1 MKKPHRLRHRLDDIR
16 GYQNVTIAAQPSK
29 TLNTAASWTL
39 TAALVAVILSTAV
52 LSAVPPVDRDA
63 LTHHLAV
70 PKLYIQHGRIYE
82 IPHVPFSYYPM
93 NLDLLYLIPLYFGND
108 IIPKYIHFAFALLT
122 GCLIFGYLKQRT
134 GKSLYGLLGALLFL
148 SLPVV
153 VKLSITVY
161 VDLGLIFFSTASL
174 LSILK
179 WAANGYSARHLILA
193 GVFCGLALGTKYNGL
208 VTFFLLVCLVP
219 VLYVRGERTGLPPG
233 KRPDESRNGP
243 QQHRGRAALKAVAS
257 GVVFS
262 IVALAV
268 FSPWMIRNYIW
279 TQNPVY
285 PLYSGVFT
293 PVEKKSD
300 IGGAEAADDSAETG
314 MNHFIAR
321 KLVFKESMIET
332 LSIPL
337 RIFFQGEDDNPKY
350 FDGRLNPCLL
360 LFPLFGLIGFR
371 RLPRKLQ
378 NESMAL
384 AGFAVLYLLFAFFQ
398 TDMRIRYVAPIIPPL
413 VILAVIGI
421 SDLSLY
427 IKGRS
432 SSVFSKYGMGMLVL
446 GIALFLVPNLQYAM
460 EQFRI
465 VEPLRYLSGDIS
477 RDDYIQKFRPE
488 YAAMRYINSHLPPD
502 ARVLGVFL
510 GNRRYYCDR
519 DLIFDGSLE
528 AGIRSAAT
536 AEALGRMLCDKG
548 FTHVVMRYDLFDKFI
563 LSRLSADRLNLF
575 HAFIKNHT
583 ERLFSE
589 GGHILLE
596 LKG

>member
-1 MKKPHRLRHRLDDIR
+1 MKIRKAERLERFL
-16 GYQNVTIAAQPSK
+16 TASLAAVI
-29 TLNTAASWTL
+29 
-39 TAALVAVILSTAV
+39 AALVVVV
-52 LSAVPPVDRDA
+52 LLLCAVPPVDRDA

-70 PKLYIQHGRIYE
+70 PKLYLKYGGLVE
-82 IPHVPFSYYPM
+82 IPWVPFSYFPM
-93 NLDLLYLIPLYFGND
+93 NLDLIYLIPLYFGND

-122 GCLIFGYLKQRT
+122 GYLIFGYLKQRT

-153 VKLSITVY
+153 IKLSITVY

-174 LSILK
+174 LYILK
-179 WAANGYSARHLILA
+179 WAANGYSARHLILS

-208 VTFFLLVCLVP
+208 VTFFLLACLVP
-219 VLYVRGERTGLPPG
+219 VLYVRGEGVALPPG
-233 KRPDESRNGP
+233 KRPGGPPNGP
-243 QQHRGRAALKAVAS
+243 QHHGGRAALKAVAS

-262 IVALAV
+262 VVALAV
-268 FSPWMIRNYIW
+268 FSPWMIRNFIW
-279 TQNPVY
+279 TRNPVY
-285 PLYSGVFT
+285 PLYSSVFT
-293 PVEKKSD
+293 PIEKKSD
-300 IGGAEAADDSAETG
+300 IGSAEAADDSAETG

-321 KLVFKESMIET
+321 KLVFKESLIET
-332 LSIPL
+332 LSIPI

-350 FDGRLNPCLL
+350 FDGRLNPYLL
-360 LFPLFGLIGFR
+360 LFPLLGLLGFR

-421 SDLSLY
+421 SDLSVY
-427 IKGRS
+427 IKGHS
-432 SSVFSKYGMGMLVL
+432 SSVFSRYGMGMLVL
-446 GIALFLVPNLQYAM
+446 GVALFLVPNLQYAM

-519 DLIFDGSLE
+519 ELMFDGTLE
-528 AGIRSAAT
+528 AGIRSAAS
-536 AEALGRMLCDKG
+536 AEVLATMLREKG
-548 FTHVVMRYDLFDKFI
+548 FTHVIIRYDLFDKFI

-575 HAFIKNHT
+575 QAFVKNHT
-583 ERLFSE
+583 KSLFSE
-589 GGHILLE
+589 DGHILFE
-596 LKG
+596 LNG

>member
-1 MKKPHRLRHRLDDIR
+1 MRRCGGRYL
-16 GYQNVTIAAQPSK
+16 
-29 TLNTAASWTL
+29 
-39 TAALVAVILSTAV
+39 V

-70 PKLYIQHGRIYE
+70 PKLYLKLGGFAE
-82 IPHVPFSYYPM
+82 IPSVPFSYFPM
-93 NLDLLYLIPLYFGND
+93 NLDLLYIIPLYFGND

-122 GCLIFGYLKQRT
+122 GYLIFGYLKQRT
-134 GKSLYGLLGALLFL
+134 GKSLYGFFGALLFL

-153 VKLSITVY
+153 IKLSITVY

-179 WAANGYSARHLILA
+179 WAANGYSARHLILS

-219 VLYVRGERTGLPPG
+219 VLYVRGEGVALPPG
-233 KRPDESRNGP
+233 KMPGEPRNGSE
-243 QQHRGRAALKAVAS
+243 HHGGRAALKAVAS

-268 FSPWMIRNYIW
+268 FSPWMIRNFIW
-279 TQNPVY
+279 TRNPVY
-285 PLYSGVFT
+285 PLYSSVFT

-300 IGGAEAADDSAETG
+300 IGSPESTDDSAETG
-314 MNHFIAR
+314 MNHFMAR
-321 KLVFKESMIET
+321 KLVFKESLIET
-332 LSIPL
+332 LSIPI
-337 RIFFQGEDDNPKY
+337 RIFFQGEDDDPKY
-350 FDGRLNPCLL
+350 FDGRLNPYLL
-360 LFPLFGLIGFR
+360 LFPLLSLLGFR

-421 SDLSLY
+421 SDLSVY
-427 IKGRS
+427 IKGHS
-432 SSVFSKYGMGMLVL
+432 SSAFCKCGMGVLVL
-446 GIALFLVPNLQYAM
+446 GVALFLVPNLHYAM

-488 YAAMRYINSHLPPD
+488 FAAMRYINRHLPPD

-519 DLIFDGSLE
+519 DLFFDGTLE

-536 AEALGRMLCDKG
+536 AEVFGHMLRDKG
-548 FTHVVMRYDLFDKFI
+548 FTHVIIRHDLFDKFI
-563 LSRLSADRLNLF
+563 LNRLSADRLNLF
-575 HAFIKNHT
+575 HEFIKNHT
-583 ERLFSE
+583 KSLFSE
-589 GGHILLE
+589 DGYILFE
-596 LKG
+596 LNG

>member
-1 MKKPHRLRHRLDDIR
+1 MKPTTCKMAES
-16 GYQNVTIAAQPSK
+16 GIAFLLIATGVGLIVSI
-29 TLNTAASWTL
+29 S
-39 TAALVAVILSTAV
+39 ILA
-52 LSAVPPVDRDA
+52 AVPPVDRDA

-70 PKLYIQHGRIYE
+70 PKLYLQNGAVIE
-82 IPHVPFSYYPM
+82 IPRIPFSYYPM
-93 NLDLLYLIPLYFGND
+93 NLDMLYLIPLAFGND

-174 LSILK
+174 LYILK
-179 WAANGYSARHLILA
+179 WVANGYSARRLILA

-208 VTFFLLVCLVP
+208 VTFFLLACLVP
-219 VLYVRGERTGLPPG
+219 ILYVRGKGGALPPG
-233 KRPDESRNGP
+233 KMPGESRSDS
-243 QQHRGRAALKAVAS
+243 QHHGGRAGLKAVSA

-262 IVALAV
+262 VVALAV
-268 FSPWMIRNYIW
+268 FSPWMVRNFLW
-279 TQNPVY
+279 TRNPVY
-285 PLYSGVFT
+285 PLYSSVFN
-293 PVEKKSD
+293 PIEKKTD
-300 IGGAEAADDSAETG
+300 IGSAEAADDSAETG
-314 MNHFIAR
+314 MNHFLVR
-321 KLVFKESMIET
+321 KLVFKESLIET
-332 LSIPL
+332 LSIPI
-337 RIFFQGEDDNPKY
+337 RIFFQGEDNNPKY
-350 FDGRLNPCLL
+350 FDGRLNPYLL
-360 LFPLFGLIGFR
+360 LFPLFSLLGFR

-384 AGFAVLYLLFAFFQ
+384 AGFAVLYLLIAFFQ

-421 SDLSLY
+421 SDLSEY
-427 IKGRS
+427 VKGRS
-432 SSVFSKYGMGMLVL
+432 SWVISRCGMGLLIL
-446 GIALFLVPNLQYAM
+446 GVALFLVPNLQYAK

-488 YAAMRYINSHLPPD
+488 YAAMRYINSHLPLD
-502 ARVLGVFL
+502 ARVLGIFI

-528 AGIRSAAT
+528 AGIQSAAS
-536 AEALGRMLCDKG
+536 AEDLGRMLRDKG
-548 FTHVVMRYDLFDKFI
+548 FTHVVMRYDLFDQFI
-563 LSRLSADRLNLF
+563 LSRLSANRLNLF
-575 HAFIKNHT
+575 HAFIKNNT
-583 ERLFSE
+583 TGVFSE
-589 GGHILLE
+589 GGHIVFE
-596 LKG
+596 LK

>member
-1 MKKPHRLRHRLDDIR
+1 
-16 GYQNVTIAAQPSK
+16 
-29 TLNTAASWTL
+29 
-39 TAALVAVILSTAV
+39 
-52 LSAVPPVDRDA
+52 
-63 LTHHLAV
+63 
-70 PKLYIQHGRIYE
+70 
-82 IPHVPFSYYPM
+82 M

-134 GKSLYGLLGALLFL
+134 GKSLYGFFGALLFL

-161 VDLGLIFFSTASL
+161 VDLGLIFFSTAAL
-174 LSILK
+174 LYILK
-179 WAANGYSARHLILA
+179 WAANGYSARHLILS

-208 VTFFLLVCLVP
+208 VTFFLLACLAP
-219 VLYVRGERTGLPPG
+219 VLYVRGEGVALPPG
-233 KRPDESRNGP
+233 KRPGGPPNGP
-243 QQHRGRAALKAVAS
+243 EHHGGRAALKAVAS

-262 IVALAV
+262 VVALAV
-268 FSPWMIRNYIW
+268 FSPWMIRNFIW
-279 TQNPVY
+279 TRNPVY
-285 PLYSGVFT
+285 PLYSSVFT
-293 PVEKKSD
+293 PNEKKSD
-300 IGGAEAADDSAETG
+300 IGSAEAADDSAETG
-314 MNHFIAR
+314 MNHFVAR
-321 KLVFKESMIET
+321 KLVFKESLIET
-332 LSIPL
+332 LSIPI
-337 RIFFQGEDDNPKY
+337 RIFFQGEDGDPKY
-350 FDGRLNPCLL
+350 FDGRLNPYLL
-360 LFPLFGLIGFR
+360 LFPLLSLLGFR

-421 SDLSLY
+421 SDLSVY
-427 IKGRS
+427 IKGHS
-432 SSVFSKYGMGMLVL
+432 SSVFSRCGMGLLIL
-446 GIALFLVPNLQYAM
+446 GVALFLVPNLQYAM

-488 YAAMRYINSHLPPD
+488 YAAMRYINRHLPPD

-519 DLIFDGSLE
+519 DLIFDGTLE
-528 AGIRSAAT
+528 AGIRSAAS
-536 AEALGRMLCDKG
+536 AEVLATMLREKG
-548 FTHVVMRYDLFDKFI
+548 FTHVIIRYDLFDKFI

-575 HAFIKNHT
+575 QAFIKNHT
-583 ERLFSE
+583 KSLFSE
-589 GGHILLE
+589 DGHILFE
-596 LKG
+596 LNG

>member
-1 MKKPHRLRHRLDDIR
+1 MQIR
-16 GYQNVTIAAQPSK
+16 KAERIERF
-29 TLNTAASWTL
+29 LAASSAVVI
-39 TAALVAVILSTAV
+39 AALVVVV
-52 LSAVPPVDRDA
+52 LLLCAVPPVDRDA

-70 PKLYIQHGRIYE
+70 PKLYLKYGGLVE
-82 IPHVPFSYYPM
+82 IPWVPFSYFPM

-122 GCLIFGYLKQRT
+122 GYLIFGYLKQRT
-134 GKSLYGLLGALLFL
+134 GKSLYGLFGALLFL

-161 VDLGLIFFSTASL
+161 VDLGLIFFSTAAL

-208 VTFFLLVCLVP
+208 VTFFLLACLVP
-219 VLYVRGERTGLPPG
+219 VLYVRGEGAALPPG
-233 KRPDESRNGP
+233 KMPGRPLNGP
-243 QQHRGRAALKAVAS
+243 QHHGGRAALKAVAS

-262 IVALAV
+262 VVALAV
-268 FSPWMIRNYIW
+268 FSPWMIRNFIW
-279 TQNPVY
+279 TRNPVY
-285 PLYSGVFT
+285 PLYSSVFT

-300 IGGAEAADDSAETG
+300 IGSAEAADDSAETG

-321 KLVFKESMIET
+321 KLVFKESLIET
-332 LSIPL
+332 LSIPI

-350 FDGRLNPCLL
+350 FDGRLNPYLL

-421 SDLSLY
+421 SDLSVY
-427 IKGRS
+427 IKGHS

-446 GIALFLVPNLQYAM
+446 GVALFLIPNLQYAM

-488 YAAMRYINSHLPPD
+488 YAAMRYINRHLPPD

-528 AGIRSAAT
+528 AGIQSAAS
-536 AEALGRMLCDKG
+536 AEALSRMLRDKG
-548 FTHVVMRYDLFDKFI
+548 FTHVVMRYDLFDKFV

-575 HAFIKNHT
+575 QAFVKKHT
-583 ERLFSE
+583 KSLFSE
-589 GGHILLE
+589 DGHILFE
-596 LKG
+596 LNG

>member
-1 MKKPHRLRHRLDDIR
+1 MTKLYR
-16 GYQNVTIAAQPSK
+16 GKTLITWLLIAALSVFV
-29 TLNTAASWTL
+29 TCIIVLAS
-39 TAALVAVILSTAV
+39 
-52 LSAVPPVDRDA
+52 VPPVDRDA

-70 PKLYIQHGRIYE
+70 PKLYLKYGGLVE
-82 IPHVPFSYYPM
+82 IPWVPFSYFPM
-93 NLDLLYLIPLYFGND
+93 NLDLIYLIPLYFGND

-122 GCLIFGYLKQRT
+122 GYLIFGYLKQRT
-134 GKSLYGLLGALLFL
+134 GKNLYGLLGALLFI

-161 VDLGLIFFSTASL
+161 VDLGLIFFSTAAL
-174 LSILK
+174 LYILK
-179 WAANGYSARHLILA
+179 WAANGYSARHLILS

-208 VTFFLLVCLVP
+208 VTFFLLACLAP
-219 VLYVRGERTGLPPG
+219 VLYVRGEGVALPPG
-233 KRPDESRNGP
+233 KRPGGPPNGP
-243 QQHRGRAALKAVAS
+243 QHHGGRAALKAVAS

-262 IVALAV
+262 VVALAV
-268 FSPWMIRNYIW
+268 FSPWMIRNFIW
-279 TQNPVY
+279 TRNPVY
-285 PLYSGVFT
+285 PLYSSVFT
-293 PVEKKSD
+293 PIEKKSD
-300 IGGAEAADDSAETG
+300 IGSAEAADDSAETG

-321 KLVFKESMIET
+321 KLVFKESLIET
-332 LSIPL
+332 LSIPI

-350 FDGRLNPCLL
+350 FDGRLNPYLL
-360 LFPLFGLIGFR
+360 LFPLLGLLGFR

-421 SDLSLY
+421 SDLSEY
-427 IKGRS
+427 IKGHS
-432 SSVFSKYGMGMLVL
+432 SSVFSQCGMGVLVL
-446 GIALFLVPNLQYAM
+446 GVALFLVPNLQYAM

-519 DLIFDGSLE
+519 DLIFDGTLE
-528 AGIRSAAT
+528 AGIRSAAS
-536 AEALGRMLCDKG
+536 AEALATMLREKG
-548 FTHVVMRYDLFDKFI
+548 FTHVIIRHDLFDKFI

-575 HAFIKNHT
+575 QTFIKNHT
-583 ERLFSE
+583 KSLFSE
-589 GGHILLE
+589 DGHILFE
-596 LKG
+596 LNG